1 MVLAI
6 AIVSLLVLPL
16 LTASVFAFWLK
27 HKAAAKRKSAMPSG
41 HETPLSLSRL
51 QEVRD
56 QTERA
61 QAVLAD
67 VLKDRPA
74 AA

>member
-6 AIVSLLVLPL
+6 AIITLFVLPL
-16 LTASVFAFWLK
+16 LALSAFAFRLK
-27 HKAAAKRKSAMPSG
+27 HRAAARRVSATRSG
-41 HETPLSLSRL
+41 YETSLSLSRL

>member
-6 AIVSLLVLPL
+6 AIISLFVLPL
-16 LTASVFAFWLK
+16 LALSAFAFRLK
-27 HKAAAKRKSAMPSG
+27 HRAAATRASAPPLG
-41 HETPLSLSRL
+41 HETSLSLSRL

-56 QTERA
+56 QTERS
-61 QAVLAD
+61 QAVLDD